1 MPAKSKQQFK
11 LMAAVANNPN
21 LAKEKGIPPSVGK
34 EFIAKTKS
42 VKSLPKKV
50 KAKK

>member
-1 MPAKSKQQFK
+1 MPAKSKAQFK
-11 LMAAVANNPN
+11 LMAAVANDPK
-21 LAKEKGIPPSVGK
+21 LAKEKGISQKVGK
-34 EFIAKTKS
+34 EFVEATKS